1 MEYKIVIESDTF
13 RLEKEVNKLIS
24 KGYIPIGGIC
34 KYQTSGCCLQAMI
47 KTI

>member
-1 MEYKIVIESDTF
+1 MEYKVVIEGDISK
-13 RLEKEVNKLIS
+13 LEKEVNRLIS

-34 KYQTSGCCLQAMI
+34 RYQTSGNCLQAMI